1 MSELTFEQ
9 MLEESLK
16 TIHTGEVVEGTVID
30 VKPEEIV
37 LNIGYKSDGI
47 LTRNEYTNES
57 GVDLTTVVKI
67 GDTMEVKVLKVNDG
81 EGQVLLTYKRLAAD
95 RGNKRIEEAFNNK
108 EVLKAT
114 VAQVL
119 EGGLS
124 VVVEEVRIF
133 IPASLVSDT
142 YEKDLSKYAGQE
154 IEFVV
159 SEYNPRR
166 RRYIGD
172 RKQLI
177 VAKKAEM
184 QRELFERI
192 HEGDIVEGTVK
203 NVTDFGAF
211 VDLGGADGLL
221 HISEMSWGRV
231 EHPKKVF
238 KVGDVLTVLIKE
250 INGSKIALSL
260 KFDDKN
266 PWKDAAE
273 KFAIGNEVT
282 GTVARMTDFGAFIE
296 LEPGVDAL
304 LHVSQISKEHVEKP
318 SDVLKTGDTV
328 TAKIVDFNE
337 EDKKISLSIKA
348 LLAPEPAKEEEPAED
363 EDAEAVSVDIDA
375 VIAAEKESEESA
387 E

>member
-30 VKPEEIV
+30 VKPEEAV

-57 GVDLTTVVKI
+57 GVDMTSVIKV

-108 EVLKAT
+108 EVLTAK

-119 EGGLS
+119 DGGLS
-124 VVVEEVRIF
+124 VIVDEVRIF

-142 YEKDLSKYAGQE
+142 YEKDLSKYAGQD
-154 IEFVV
+154 IEFVI
-159 SEYNPRR
+159 SEYNPKR

-172 RKQLI
+172 RKQLV
-177 VAKKAEM
+177 VAKKAEL
-184 QRELFERI
+184 QAELFARI
-192 HEGDIVEGTVK
+192 KEGDVVEGTVK

-211 VDLGGADGLL
+211 IDLGGADGLL

-231 EHPKKVF
+231 EHPKKMF
-238 KVGDVLTVLIKE
+238 KVGDKLNVLVKE
-250 INGSKIALSL
+250 ISGNKIALSL
-260 KFDDKN
+260 KFDDLN
-266 PWKDAAE
+266 PWKDAAT
-273 KFAIGNEVT
+273 KYAVGNEVT

-304 LHVSQISKEHVEKP
+304 LHVSQISKDHVEKP
-318 SDVLKTGDTV
+318 ADVLKVGDLV
-328 TAKIVDFNE
+328 TAKVVDFNE
-337 EDKKISLSIKA
+337 EDKKISLSVKA
-348 LLAPEPAKEEEPAED
+348 LFAPEPKEEEAKEEGD
-363 EDAEAVSVDIDA
+363 VVSVDIDA
-375 VIAAEKESEESA
+375 VIAEEAAEE
-387 E
+387 

>member
-1 MSELTFEQ
+1 

-16 TIHTGEVVEGTVID
+16 TIHAGEVVEGSVID
-30 VKPEEIV
+30 VKPEEII

-47 LTRNEYTNES
+47 LTRNEYTNDS
-57 GVDLTTVVKI
+57 SVDLTTVVSM

-95 RGNKRIEEAFNNK
+95 RGNKRIEEAYNNK

-119 EGGLS
+119 DGGLS
-124 VVVEEVRIF
+124 VIVDEVRIF

-142 YEKDLSKYAGQE
+142 FEKDLSKYAGQE

-159 SEYNPRR
+159 TEYNPKR

-172 RKQLI
+172 RRQLLE
-177 VAKKAEM
+177 AHKAEL
-184 QRELFERI
+184 QKELFDRI
-192 HEGDIVEGTVK
+192 KEGDIVEGTVK

-211 VDLGGADGLL
+211 IDLGGADGLL

-238 KVGDVLTVLIKE
+238 KVGDKLKVLIKE

-260 KFDDKN
+260 KFDDAN
-266 PWKDAAE
+266 PWKGAAE
-273 KFAIGNEVT
+273 KYAVGNVVT
-282 GTVARMTDFGAFIE
+282 GKVARMTDFGAFIE

-304 LHVSQISKEHVEKP
+304 LHVSQISKEHVDKP
-318 SDVLKTGDTV
+318 SDVLSTGQEI
-328 TAKIVDFNE
+328 TAKVVDFNE
-337 EDKKISLSIKA
+337 ADKKISLSIKA
-348 LLAPEPAKEEEPAED
+348 LTAPEAKEEKVED
-363 EDAEAVSVDIDA
+363 SDVVSVDIDA
-375 VIAAEKESEESA
+375 VIAAEDSEN
-387 E
+387 

>member
-47 LTRNEYTNES
+47 LTRNEYTNEP
-57 GVDLTTVVKI
+57 GVDLTTVVKV

-81 EGQVLLTYKRLAAD
+81 EGQVALTYKRLAAD

-108 EVLKAT
+108 EVLKAN

-119 EGGLS
+119 DGGLS
-124 VVVEEVRIF
+124 VIVDEVRIF

-142 YEKDLSKYAGQE
+142 YEKDLTKYAGQE
-154 IEFVV
+154 IEFVI
-159 SEYNPRR
+159 SEYNPKR

-172 RKQLI
+172 RKQL
-177 VAKKAEM
+177 VAAKKAEL
-184 QRELFERI
+184 QKELFSRI
-192 HEGDIVEGTVK
+192 KEGDVVEGTVK

-211 VDLGGADGLL
+211 IDLGGADGLL

-238 KVGDVLTVLIKE
+238 KIGDTVKVLVKE

-260 KFDDKN
+260 KFDDMN
-266 PWKDAAE
+266 PWKDASA
-273 KFAIGNEVT
+273 KYAVGTEVT
-282 GTVARMTDFGAFIE
+282 GVVARMTDFGAFIE
-296 LEPGVDAL
+296 LESGVDAL
-304 LHVSQISKEHVEKP
+304 LHVSQISKEHIEKP
-318 SDVLKTGDTV
+318 ADVLKVGDSV
-328 TAKIVDFNE
+328 TAKVVDFNE
-337 EDKKISLSIKA
+337 ADKKISLSIKA
-348 LLAPEPAKEEEPAED
+348 MFAPEPVAEEEAAVE
-363 EDAEAVSVDIDA
+363 EDADVVSVDIDA
-375 VIAAEKESEESA
+375 VIAAEAEETT
-387 E
+387 EE

>member
-9 MLEESLK
+9 MLEDSIK
-16 TIHTGEVVEGTVID
+16 TIHSGEVVEGTVID
-30 VKPEEIV
+30 VKADEIV

-47 LTRNEYTNES
+47 LTRNEYTNDS
-57 GVDLTTVVKI
+57 SVDLTTVVKP

-81 EGQVLLTYKRLAAD
+81 EGQVVLTYKRLAAD
-95 RGNKRIEEAFNNK
+95 RGNKRIEEAYNNR

-124 VVVEEVRIF
+124 VIVDEVRIF

-142 YEKDLSKYAGQE
+142 YERDLSKYAGQE
-154 IEFVV
+154 IEFVI
-159 SEYNPRR
+159 SEYNPKR

-172 RKQLI
+172 RRQL
-177 VAKKAEM
+177 VTAQKAEL
-184 QRELFERI
+184 QKELFERI

-211 VDLGGADGLL
+211 IDLGGADGLL

-238 KVGDVLTVLIKE
+238 KVGDQLKVLIKE

-260 KFDDKN
+260 KFDDAN

-273 KFAIGNEVT
+273 KYAVGNVVT
-282 GTVARMTDFGAFIE
+282 GRVARMTDFGAFVE

-304 LHVSQISKEHVEKP
+304 LHVSQISREHVEKP
-318 SDVLKTGDTV
+318 SDVLSVGEEV
-328 TAKIVDFNE
+328 TAKVVDFNE
-337 EDKKISLSIKA
+337 ADRKISLSIKA
-348 LLAPEPAKEEEPAED
+348 MLVPESGQED
-363 EDAEAVSVDIDA
+363 EDSDADVVSVDIDA
-375 VIAAEKESEESA
+375 VIAAQEE

>member
-9 MLEESLK
+9 MLEDPNSFK
-16 TIHTGEVVEGTVID
+16 TIHSGEVVEGTVID
-30 VKPEEIV
+30 VKADEIV
-37 LNIGYKSDGI
+37 LNIGCKSDGI
-47 LTRNEYTNES
+47 LTKSEYTNDS
-57 GVDLTTVVKI
+57 SVDLTSVVKP
-67 GDTMEVKVLKVNDG
+67 GDTMEVKVLKANDG

-95 RGNKRIEEAFNNK
+95 RGNKRIEEAYNNR

-114 VAQVL
+114 VSQVL

-124 VVVEEVRIF
+124 VIVDEVRVF
-133 IPASLVSDT
+133 IPASLVSDA

-154 IEFVV
+154 IEFVI
-159 SEYNPRR
+159 SEYNPKR

-177 VAKKAEM
+177 VAQKMEM

-192 HEGDIVEGTVK
+192 HVGDVVEGIVK

-231 EHPKKVF
+231 EHPRKVF
-238 KVGDVLTVLIKE
+238 KVGDKLNVLIKE

-260 KFDDKN
+260 KFDDQN
-266 PWKDAAE
+266 PWKDASQKYA
-273 KFAIGNEVT
+273 AGHVVT
-282 GTVARMTDFGAFIE
+282 GKVARMTDFGAFIE

-318 SDVLKTGDTV
+318 SDVLSIGQEV

-337 EDKKISLSIKA
+337 ADRKISLSIKA
-348 LLAPEPAKEEEPAED
+348 VGSHAAAQEADRD
-363 EDAEAVSVDIDA
+363 EVPVDIDA
-375 VIAAEKESEESA
+375 VISA
-387 E
+387 QGEDDSQ